1 MSDLKIQH
9 LLTLTQ
15 LLSKGA
21 KHNFVTITTT
31 ALGKSIKK
39 SQQAASRHLLE
50 LEKDGFI
57 DRIMNGRNVSV
68 KITAKGYSEMVKIST
83 ILHTSLQSFPSFIEL
98 NGILVSGMGE
108 GAYYMSLKGY
118 TKQFKTKIGYIP
130 FPGTLNVKLT
140 QKEHFESVKQ
150 FDILDGVMING
161 FSDEKRTYG
170 WVKCFKAKLN
180 KSINCE
186 LIRLERTLHD
196 SSIVEVISEKN
207 IRRTA
212 NLSDGSKITIRIP
225 IDSETA

>member
-21 KHNFVTITTT
+21 KHNFLTITTT
-31 ALGKSIKK
+31 DLGKSIKK

-130 FPGTLNVKLT
+130 FPGTLNVKLS

-150 FDILDGVMING
+150 FDVFDGVMIKG

-225 IDSETA
+225 IDSEAT